1 MSDLI
6 KDIIDFNEEITKL
19 SKCNSPE
26 ETLKFWTKD
35 PSNDDLKAQL
45 SILAHPD
52 CPEPLLRYIFGIS
65 AEEDNRPEYINWLLQ
80 EVGKNPNT
88 PDDLVDDLI
97 KYNCY
102 FVQETAA
109 SHPAFNVN
117 NSPEKLESFNRYI
130 LKGCLVNPTTSD
142 DIKNK
147 IEELLKNTEKY
158 PLHWMEI
165 SANVETEAL
174 EVHPNRFYN
183 NIQSVGH
190 LIHEQIFCDNED
202 YEDFDIEELQQCYFE
217 DEDFF
222 AENGVNDHASETYFF
237 HPQKYI
243 DKPTELTDEQERE
256 VQNLKGEGEP
266 DELIEDQLGIVLP
279 NFYSIA
285 AFFSISVY
293 IPDYEGMSVNVAN
306 VKDVLRDLIKDFW
319 SEDLSSLLNE
329 HGEWLSLYNNIEH
342 LFELLDSK

>member
-1 MSDLI
+1 MSNLI

-35 PSNDDLKAQL
+35 PSNDDLNTQL

-80 EVGKNPNT
+80 AVGKNPNT

-117 NSPEKLESFNRYI
+117 NAPEKLESFNRYI
-130 LKGCLVNPTTSD
+130 LKGCLVNPNTSH
-142 DIKNK
+142 DIKK
-147 IEELLKNTEKY
+147 QIEELLKNTEKY

-165 SANVETEAL
+165 SANVKTEAL

-183 NIQSVGH
+183 NIQSEGL
-190 LIHEQIFCDNED
+190 LIHEQIFCDNDD

-237 HPQKYI
+237 SSNSYLDNTP
-243 DKPTELTDEQERE
+243 
-256 VQNLKGEGEP
+256 
-266 DELIEDQLGIVLP
+266 
-279 NFYSIA
+279 

-293 IPDYEGMSVNVAN
+293 IPDYEGMSVNVTN

-319 SEDLSSLLNE
+319 SEDLSSLISE
-329 HGEWLSLYNNIEH
+329 QGEWLSLYKDINH